1 MTAENITDE
10 DWMRH
15 ALQLAAKAEAAGEVP
30 VGAVLVKD
38 QQLLAEGWNQM
49 ISLHD
54 PSAHAEMQAVRK
66 AGQLLQNYRLPDS
79 TLYVTLEP
87 CSMCAGMLVHSRVK
101 RLVYGASDYKTGAA
115 GSVMDLVC
123 HPKLNHQLEVS
134 GGVLGEECSAM
145 LSAFFQQR
153 RAEQKRLKQQ
163 VLRLA
168 DVENKSDKHDDDG
181 VTSSY

>member
-1 MTAENITDE
+1 MTTKNITDE

-38 QQLLAEGWNQM
+38 QQLIAEGWNQM

-54 PSAHAEMQAVRK
+54 PSAHAEMQAVRS
-66 AGQLLQNYRLPDS
+66 AGQLLQNYRLIDC

-115 GSVMDLVC
+115 GSIMDLVC

-134 GGVLGEECSAM
+134 SGVLGEECAAM
-145 LSAFFQQR
+145 LSAFFKRRRVQQK
-153 RAEQKRLKQQ
+153 QLKQQ
-163 VLRLA
+163 ALLQV
-168 DVENKSDKHDDDG
+168 DVENRFENRDGDDAA
-181 VTSSY
+181 S